1 MANITPDNM
10 RGILIPYIGIK
21 KSALWDAQSNFTQA
35 NPRSGIPEAQNIG
48 TGLVLSAIGSQGEDI
63 EVETIEGGI
72 PGEAQFKWRGED
84 SIDLGQDANHIITE
98 SGLWKYSASAS
109 AGEYFYSDCV
119 SDTEGRL
126 WVVSERVTLSNVHT
140 IQLHRQE
147 KNGAIT
153 LVKTFVST
161 PGTFSTN
168 GYPCITRTQDGNLL
182 VAFFQY
188 VTQDD
193 VNIIIE
199 RSIDNGDTWNRISN
213 RGLKTSIDSTDAA
226 PRKMRM
232 VNIDSSVVL
241 FIETITSNR
250 NSVYQFVSRDAGS
263 SFQLQDQRSQISEGD
278 FHEPSPIALP
288 DGSIGLAWVNS
299 SADLKWTRIPN
310 PGIRATSNDWRNIR
324 EETIEST
331 LNYGNV
337 VSGILYDGNVCSFYK
352 DGKIYVVAQ
361 EYGDGRLLLF
371 YSDDLGDNW
380 YRASPAGG
388 VIADAVILDYGS
400 NADRLTGL
408 SACVHEGRAKIFA
421 HNTNS
426 VWYLALS
433 GFSTFNYPKRLE
445 QPLRSQY
452 MRWDSTYI
460 PVMLPATSSQYATN
474 GTGTQQLD
482 SEGLNLDT
490 STNIREYRYSHSGN
504 YFSEGQVIR
513 LRLQVDQNTSLLHD
527 YIAFRSAQDDLST
540 NSAELILRF
549 SETTIQVRDNSGVKA
564 TISHDMTVS
573 TEIVIFWKDTQAK
586 IYYRTADLKS
596 AKKWNLES
604 ISSIAKIGTG
614 LGNTIEWGHR
624 AFTGTDQYI
633 SHWQE
638 VSISSGE
645 QAGLYDTS
653 LRGALYPNYGEYIYL
668 DGGLNITA
676 KDSPA
681 RGEDIY
687 KIEARYDYPID
698 NIFHQIS
705 LSPRITWRSL
715 NDSATNRIPLLMDEN
730 VGSAIKTMGL
740 SDVLGLYLGN
750 INFQK
755 FDLLSWNGSA
765 WDILASIDT
774 AGDLAG
780 DYTLRGATIVP
791 NGVGNDFYLHYGE
804 VVGWRAKLSVGE
816 DTEII
821 VKIVQNSE
829 GLWGDNTDSKQ
840 AVLVYDTKLTDPS
853 TIPATGKIELIP
865 PSITFTKA
873 RLDGVNLGTRALAI
887 SIPPQATLEGY
898 FQIGSMLMGSIA
910 FPAPQYQRGR
920 VISYEPNIQTE
931 STLDGMF
938 FSRKMSEGRRTV
950 SIAWTEPIDTTRLY
964 DRAPDYWQMSS
975 TSGALP
981 VGNYGDAPFL
991 MQGIVRYLQNR
1002 LPIVYLP
1009 LIKKGTDEQLQNRL
1023 YDHLLCRTTGAIS
1036 IESVLGE
1043 ELENELFRVSTMNL
1057 EEIE

>member
-48 TGLVLSAIGSQGEDI
+48 TGLVLGAIGSQGEDI

-72 PGEAQFKWRGED
+72 PGEAQFIWRGED
-84 SIDLGQDANHIITE
+84 SIDFGQDANHIITE
-98 SGLWKYSASAS
+98 ADYWKYSASAS
-109 AGEYFYSDCV
+109 AGEYFYSDCA
-119 SDTEGRL
+119 SDREGRL
-126 WVVSERVTLSNVHT
+126 WVVSERTTLSNVHT

-147 KNGAIT
+147 KNGSIT
-153 LVKTFVST
+153 LINTFVSS
-161 PGTFSTN
+161 PGTYTTN
-168 GYPCITRTQDGNLL
+168 GLPCITRTLDGALL

-199 RSIDNGDTWNRISN
+199 RSIDNGDTWKRISN
-213 RGLKTSIDSTDAA
+213 RGLKYSIDTTDAD
-226 PRKMRM
+226 PQKMRM

-241 FIETITSNR
+241 FIEAVASNR
-250 NSVYQFVSRDAGS
+250 NTVYQYVSRDGGS
-263 SFQLQDQRSQISEGD
+263 SFQLQDKRSQISEGD

-288 DGSIGLAWVNS
+288 DASIGLAWVDGN
-299 SADLKWTRIPN
+299 ADLKWTRIPN
-310 PGIRATSNDWRNIR
+310 PGIRATSNDWRDIR
-324 EETIEST
+324 EETISSSI
-331 LNYGNV
+331 NYGNI
-337 VSGILYDGNVCSFYK
+337 VSGIIEEGNVCSFYK
-352 DGKIYVVAQ
+352 DGKVYVVAQ
-361 EYGDGRLLLF
+361 EYGDGRLLMF

-380 YRASPAGG
+380 ERASSGGG
-388 VIADAVILDYGS
+388 VIEDAVISDYGS
-400 NADRLTGL
+400 NSDRLTAL
-408 SACVHEGRAKIFA
+408 SACIHEGRAKIFA

-433 GFSTFNYPKRLE
+433 GFSTFNYPKRLD
-445 QPLRSQY
+445 QPSRSQY
-452 MRWDSTYI
+452 LRWDSTYI
-460 PVMLPATSSQYATN
+460 PVMLPATSSQYTTVGA
-474 GTGTQQLD
+474 GTQLLD
-482 SEGLNLDT
+482 GEGLKIDT
-490 STNIREYRYSHSGN
+490 NNNTRYYRYSHSGG
-504 YFSEGQVIR
+504 YFDEGQVIR
-513 LRLQVDQNTSLLHD
+513 LRLQVDQNTSLLGD
-527 YIAFRSAQDDLST
+527 YIGLKITQDDTT

-549 SETTIQVRDNSGVKA
+549 SQTSIQVRDNSGVKA
-564 TISHDMTVS
+564 TISHDMTES
-573 TEIVIFWKDTQAK
+573 SEIVILWTNRDAK
-586 IYYRTADLKS
+586 IYYRTADLGS
-596 AKKWNLES
+596 SKKWNLQS
-604 ISSIAKIGTG
+604 ITSIAQIASG
-614 LGNTIEWGHR
+614 LGNSIEWGHR
-624 AFTGTDQYI
+624 AFSGVTQFI

-645 QAGLYDTS
+645 QAGLFDTS
-653 LRGALYPNYGEYIYL
+653 LRGAIYPNYGEYIYL

-681 RGEDIY
+681 RGEDTY

-705 LSPRITWRSL
+705 LSPRITWRSK

-750 INFQK
+750 INFQN

-774 AGDLAG
+774 AGDFVG
-780 DYTLRGATIVP
+780 NYTLRGATIVP
-791 NGVGNDFYLHYGE
+791 NGVANDFYLHYGE
-804 VVGWRAKLSVGE
+804 CVGWRAKLSVGE
-816 DTEII
+816 DTEVI

-840 AVLVYDTKLTDPS
+840 AILVYDTKLTDPT
-853 TIPATGKIELIP
+853 TIPATGKIELLP

-873 RLDGVNLGTRALAI
+873 RLDGVNLGQRALAI
-887 SIPPQATLEGY
+887 SIPNQTTLEGY
-898 FQIGSMLMGSIA
+898 FQIGSMMMGSIA

-964 DRAPDYWQMSS
+964 ERAPDYWQMSS

-981 VGNYGDAPFL
+981 VANYGDAPFL